1 MKQEAWKHFDFWLFG
16 TVVILCIFGIAM
28 IRSAVAGNEGL
39 ADLAN
44 RQTIWM
50 SVTIGVIL
58 VVGMVDYHY
67 YGALSRLMYIATA
80 VLLAVIFVIG
90 KVSFGAKRWLDT
102 GFFFIQPAELAK
114 IVMIL
119 VLADFF
125 ARHRD
130 DPKDL
135 RWVFNSFILTASV
148 VIWILLQPNLSN
160 SLVIF
165 VLWAAL
171 LWLGGLPTK
180 YLALFAVMAVVVGVI
195 AFPFLEPYQQGRV
208 LDFVFPDPNDRIGNT
223 YNVDQALVAIG
234 SGGLFGQGYGH
245 STQVQLRFLQVRH
258 TDYIFS
264 AMAAEF
270 GFVGT
275 VLIIALLVFVIF
287 RCFRAASQASDVYGS
302 YIAYGVAILL
312 SFQTAVNIGV
322 NLSLIPVTG
331 LTLPFISYGGSSLLS
346 LGLGIGLVESVA
358 ARHKE
363 LDF

>member
-1 MKQEAWKHFDFWLFG
+1 MKQADWKHFDFLLFG
-16 TVVILCIFGIAM
+16 TVVILCIFGIMM
-28 IRSAVAGNEGL
+28 IRSAVAGNENL
-39 ADLAN
+39 TDLAS
-44 RQTIWM
+44 RQIIWVG
-50 SVTIGVIL
+50 VTIGVIL

-67 YGALSRLMYIATA
+67 YSALSRPMYLATA
-80 VLLAVIFVIG
+80 ILLAVILVIG
-90 KVSFGAKRWLDT
+90 KISLGAKRWLDT

-114 IVMIL
+114 MIMIL

-125 ARHRD
+125 AKHRD

-135 RWVFNSFILTASV
+135 LWVSRSFILTASV

-160 SLVIF
+160 SIVIF

-171 LWLGGLPTK
+171 LWLGGLPLK
-180 YLALFAVMAVVVGVI
+180 YLALFAVAAVVIGVI
-195 AFPFLEPYQQGRV
+195 AFPFLEPYQQDRV
-208 LDFVFPDPNDRIGNT
+208 VNFVFPNPNDRHGNS
-223 YNVDQALVAIG
+223 YNVEQALVSIG
-234 SGGLFGQGYGH
+234 SGGLLGQGYGH

-270 GFVGT
+270 GFLGT
-275 VLIIALLVFVIF
+275 AMIIGLLVFVIF
-287 RCFRAASQASDVYGS
+287 RCFRAASQASDAYGA
-302 YIAYGVAILL
+302 YIAYGVAVLL

-322 NLSLIPVTG
+322 NLSLMPVTG